1 MTDQR
6 GRFNLQDLNPGS
18 YLLALNKPGYQ
29 IQFARVD
36 SRLLALLQIR
46 LTRDVS
52 ILGAA
57 RSTDPDS
64 MDWVLRLPRSD
75 VLKEE
80 RPAATM
86 PSDLQLGEG
95 REPPVAGSV
104 PGGVVAELGAG
115 RMPVSADVS
124 QWYGSTLSGVAG
136 NPGAPESTER
146 TTALR
151 VSGDI
156 LGRGNWEMRGV
167 AQSRSLNS
175 NGNDA
180 LAIGG
185 EARDLGASR
194 LRLAMHYDLSAD
206 DSVQV
211 QARFD
216 RDHFRSEGGLPVAA
230 PPNQE
235 VRTVGYQ
242 ANWTRRMGE
251 GNGLDLAMGFLEA
264 QARIPEVPLEG
275 GEVTPGADEFNDWH
289 WNAGAGYQIQLP
301 KEHRLSLLA
310 RSRIYNSEQREEGW
324 ILAPIRCDLSMLE
337 AGQRGWSLSFL
348 VEDSWK
354 VSQPVSLLLGLE
366 THLVES
372 LERTV
377 ILVPRV
383 GARREGASSSMQG
396 WILVRANSSGVQDNG
411 ASTGSQGAESGPL
424 GYHAEI
430 LRRFAGEWVL
440 RGHVERNPLGAE
452 EIAGRTGSTNP
463 SSLETILLV
472 DPSAWSRELGLA
484 VSKNLRG
491 IEGSLESDHGRI
503 VGRMANAL
511 SDAPVQALEDGTV
524 RYLALR
530 ATANVLKTNTQFR
543 LNYTRLAGPDLSIAP
558 AISSRASRVDLVV
571 LQPISF
577 VSNRGA
583 GSWRVLFG
591 YQGSSREA
599 LLNAAGAEP
608 TVPEKIHRFSGGV
621 GVSF

>member
-1 MTDQR
+1 MGGRDLSNLFIPSRGYTLTTGLRLSRFLPLLLLAVSYPSGVGVTGEADLPLAGGAMVQDLLGRGIAGVEIAVFAFGVRSSSPVAVLMTDQR

-29 IQFARVD
+29 IQFARAD
-36 SRLLALLQIR
+36 TRLLALLQIR

-52 ILGAA
+52 TLGSA

-146 TTALR
+146 TTALQ

-216 RDHFRSEGGLPVAA
+216 RRRH
-230 PPNQE
+230 
-235 VRTVGYQ
+235 Q
-242 ANWTRRMGE
+242 A
-251 GNGLDLAMGFLEA
+251 GNTPAKAKDLFD
-264 QARIPEVPLEG
+264 QA
-275 GEVTPGADEFNDWH
+275 GADE
-289 WNAGAGYQIQLP
+289 
-301 KEHRLSLLA
+301 
-310 RSRIYNSEQREEGW
+310 
-324 ILAPIRCDLSMLE
+324 
-337 AGQRGWSLSFL
+337 
-348 VEDSWK
+348 
-354 VSQPVSLLLGLE
+354 
-366 THLVES
+366 
-372 LERTV
+372 
-377 ILVPRV
+377 
-383 GARREGASSSMQG
+383 
-396 WILVRANSSGVQDNG
+396 
-411 ASTGSQGAESGPL
+411 
-424 GYHAEI
+424 
-430 LRRFAGEWVL
+430 
-440 RGHVERNPLGAE
+440 
-452 EIAGRTGSTNP
+452 
-463 SSLETILLV
+463 
-472 DPSAWSRELGLA
+472 
-484 VSKNLRG
+484 
-491 IEGSLESDHGRI
+491 
-503 VGRMANAL
+503 
-511 SDAPVQALEDGTV
+511 
-524 RYLALR
+524 
-530 ATANVLKTNTQFR
+530 
-543 LNYTRLAGPDLSIAP
+543 
-558 AISSRASRVDLVV
+558 
-571 LQPISF
+571 
-577 VSNRGA
+577 
-583 GSWRVLFG
+583 
-591 YQGSSREA
+591 
-599 LLNAAGAEP
+599 
-608 TVPEKIHRFSGGV
+608 
-621 GVSF
+621 